1 MAFEF
6 QAALIVPDLKQ
17 IGLSFADHPTH
28 QRHYLILQR
37 DQLPVGKAAS
47 SCGLVYVE
55 RDDQQFGGYGGI
67 ESMTLTRRSLKL
79 AVIPSMAKLMG
90 NHDTLTITFVVDDGT
105 FHQIDETIS
114 RIFEG
119 YEDRVM
125 RS

>member
-1 MAFEF
+1 
-6 QAALIVPDLKQ
+6 
-17 IGLSFADHPTH
+17 
-28 QRHYLILQR
+28 
-37 DQLPVGKAAS
+37 
-47 SCGLVYVE
+47 
-55 RDDQQFGGYGGI
+55 
-67 ESMTLTRRSLKL
+67 MTLTRRSLKL